1 LGNNAF
7 KLIVSDSILEE
18 YILTLKELIKKVILS
33 KPDAN
38 SLMRKIRKKALI
50 VKAVTNLNY
59 LPIKKIIGI

>member
-1 LGNNAF
+1 
-7 KLIVSDSILEE
+7 VSDSILEE